1 MVHQL
6 TRRVPFNP
14 AAIAIGMV
22 IFVSLPSCTS
32 TVAPT
37 VVRADESGNAETD
50 PEFIVPEG
58 TNAEILAFVEKLKKR
73 QPQVKTQA
81 EYQEFIAKSNRA
93 LVVAGDRI
101 LKQKPD
107 DATAAKGA
115 RIKLTAVTIL
125 AANNVAGAGQQALE
139 LASEFKAD
147 KREGVAKIG
156 EELWTPIR
164 IINSISSTAAERKTL
179 ADELVAEL
187 DKSKFSEKAYGAIT
201 HFGKL
206 LSENGKGEEAADL
219 YDRLAVLARD
229 SEPKFQPNAEKFT
242 AIARRLRLPGNV
254 LTLEGK
260 ALAGKFDWSEYRGKV
275 VLVDFWATW
284 CGPCIGE
291 LPNVKANYEKYHDK
305 GFEVVGISLDK
316 SRVSLEVFIKSEEI
330 PWTQLF
336 DEEVQKGKGWNHPM
350 AVYYG
355 VNSVPLA
362 ILVDKEGKVVSMN
375 ARGEELS
382 KVLEKLLGDAK

>member
-6 TRRVPFNP
+6 TRRVPINP
-14 AAIAIGMV
+14 AAIAIGMSL
-22 IFVSLPSCTS
+22 FVGLPSCTS
-32 TVAPT
+32 TVAPK
-37 VVRADESGNAETD
+37 VVRADEDGNAETD
-50 PEFIVPEG
+50 PEYMVPEG
-58 TNAEILAFVEKLKKR
+58 TNAEILAFAEKLKKR
-73 QPQVKTQA
+73 QPQIKSQA
-81 EYQEFIAKSNRA
+81 EYLEFITKSNRA
-93 LVVAGDRI
+93 MIVAGDRI
-101 LKQKPD
+101 LKQEPD

-115 RIKLTAVTIL
+115 LMKLTATTIL

-139 LASEFKAD
+139 LAAEFKAD
-147 KREGVAKIG
+147 KRAGVAKVG

-164 IINSISSTAAERKTL
+164 IITSISNTEAERSAL

-187 DKSKFSEKAYGAIT
+187 GKSKFSEKAYGAIT
-201 HFGKL
+201 HFGQI
-206 LSENGKGEEAADL
+206 LSENGKGNEAADL

-229 SEPKFQPNAEKFT
+229 SEPKFRPNAERFT
-242 AIARRLRLPGNV
+242 AISRRLRLPGNV

-260 ALAGKFDWSEYRGKV
+260 ALTGKFDWNEYRGKV

-305 GFEVVGISLDK
+305 GFDVVGISLDK

-336 DEEVQKGKGWNHPM
+336 DEERQKGKGWNHPM

-382 KVLEKLLGDAK
+382 KLLEKLLGEAK